1 MRHYAICKRAC
12 RNFSLLK
19 LTGEERT
26 VYCDACAA
34 RWQSGYAA
42 DCNSVYAGSIPT
54 LASITYAGFALYLKG
69 LEKSAAVYEFVGMH

>member
-1 MRHYAICKRAC
+1 MPHYANYSRIYL
-12 RNFSLLK
+12 NNLGDK
-19 LTGEERT
+19 LTRVSRS

-54 LASITYAGFALYLKG
+54 LASIYPTLFFPFSSVTSRFA
-69 LEKSAAVYEFVGMH
+69 